1 MSTLKTLIDEVIL
14 EAKSESLK
22 LFYDVDVF
30 LQEFKD
36 TEKEPED
43 KVEPAAGT
51 STAGEPAPPTTE
63 PVGTP
68 TTPAPTPATTPAESF
83 DDSGE
88 LLTEAIIKIK
98 AKGELIVPKE
108 DAANIQT
115 IQDLIDYLGDKTHTN
130 QSIVEK
136 VLEKKGTAKQVK
148 IITPEIQEII
158 LILMGIGGDK
168 QLADIVDKGDKIII
182 DIDYGPE
189 KLNSIGFKVNKNA
202 GTDVFS
208 IMIKKDGKVLSG
220 KFDQAMVN
228 KQILY
233 YRNSLED

>member
-1 MSTLKTLIDEVIL
+1 MSTLKNLIDEVIL
-14 EAKSESLK
+14 EAKNETLK

-63 PVGTP
+63 PAP
-68 TTPAPTPATTPAESF
+68 ASPAPASTTTTEPTEGF
-83 DDSGE
+83 DEAGE

-98 AKGELIVPKE
+98 AKGELVVPKE

-115 IQDLIDYLGDKTHTN
+115 IQDLIDYLGDQTHTQ

-136 VLEKKGTAKQVK
+136 VLEKKGTNKSVK

-168 QLADIVDKGDKIII
+168 QLADIVDKGDKVII

-233 YRNSLED
+233 YRNSLEG